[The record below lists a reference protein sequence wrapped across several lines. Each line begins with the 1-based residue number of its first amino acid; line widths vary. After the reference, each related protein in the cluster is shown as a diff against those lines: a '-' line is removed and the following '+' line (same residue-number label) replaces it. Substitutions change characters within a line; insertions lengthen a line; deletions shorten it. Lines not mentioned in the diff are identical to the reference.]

1 MIYSVRRF
9 SSHEQKEFGRI
20 RDRLSKTISEEER
33 KKANYVLDSRINQR
47 IINPDVEKR
56 IINENKSI
64 STVVPK
70 PPLEDSPMVGFPD
83 KLRSSRIKN
92 ALNDPKNNFSE
103 DDIKLLTLVMS
114 RDDDK
119 ISTIY
124 WDRCDGLEGLAHE
137 IGHVKNYRG
146 NVLDRFINKGAN
158 FSSGIKSLPDGV
170 INSLL
175 SVLGSTLINWEE
187 SNASRKG
194 YEMLKKYNLS
204 PKELQIAKENM
215 DNALRIYKSN
225 SKIEWRKRLINSKIP
240 QWLL

>member
-9 SSHEQKEFGRI
+9 SSHEQKEFGKI

-33 KKANYVLDSRINQR
+33 KREDYYLDYKINSRIM
-47 IINPDVEKR
+47 NPEV
-56 IINENKSI
+56 ENKMINDNKSTSI
-64 STVVPK
+64 VVSK
-70 PPLEDSPMVGFPD
+70 PHLNESPGVNYPN
-83 KLRSSRIKN
+83 KSRSKDIKN
-92 ALNDPKNNFSE
+92 ALNDLKNNFSE
-103 DDIKLLTLVMS
+103 DDIKLLTLIMS
-114 RDDDK
+114 RDDNK

-124 WDRCDGLEGLAHE
+124 WDRCDGLESLAHE
-137 IGHVKNYRG
+137 FGHVKNYRG
-146 NVLDRFINKGAN
+146 NFLDRFINRGAD
-158 FSSGIKSLPDGV
+158 FSSKIKNLPDGV

-204 PKELQIAKENM
+204 PKDLQIAKENM
-215 DNALRIYKSN
+215 DNALRMYKSN